1 MVLEEL
7 YWTVYTNQSDV
18 EDKVDRVFRYRQFG
32 GHKNREIKSLKIDYY
47 IILVDVGSFRSFIQ
61 VRLTIQ
67 RIGVSPLLDKKLFIY
82 LMQNLVRL
90 PI

>member
-1 MVLEEL
+1 MANVKEF
-7 YWTVYTNQSDV
+7 S
-18 EDKVDRVFRYRQFG
+18 KVRQRSHVQIYGNWYRQFV
-32 GHKNREIKSLKIDYY
+32 GHKNREIKSLKIDFF
-47 IILVDVGSFRSFIQ
+47 IILVDLGSFRSFIH

>member
-1 MVLEEL
+1 MGIK
-7 YWTVYTNQSDV
+7 TV
-18 EDKVDRVFRYRQFG
+18 
-32 GHKNREIKSLKIDYY
+32 EIKSLKIDYN
-47 IILVDVGSFRSFIQ
+47 IILVDLGSFRSFIQ

-67 RIGVSPLLDKKLFIY
+67 RIGVSAFLDKKLLIY